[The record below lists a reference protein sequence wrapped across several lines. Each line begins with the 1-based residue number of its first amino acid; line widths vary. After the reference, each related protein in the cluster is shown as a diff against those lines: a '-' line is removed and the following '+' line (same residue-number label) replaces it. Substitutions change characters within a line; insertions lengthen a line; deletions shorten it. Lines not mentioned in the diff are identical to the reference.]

1 MTRAPKESPKAL
13 DAERALLGGLL
24 EEPERLADIDALGGS
39 GDATKKPRDFADDL
53 VGESHRMLYRL
64 LRTMAAKGEAIDLV
78 TVTERVRLLGEGPF
92 GGLTYVM
99 EHPAFIPST
108 ENLRYYADIIIE
120 RARLR
125 RLQAAGEGLV
135 EAATSGRQEA
145 AELATT
151 TASRLLEAVE
161 GAESRGWADA
171 AEAGADVLGHIDAVR
186 EGSIA
191 PGLPFGFPG
200 IDQHFPGGLERNSY
214 TFILGRPAKGK
225 TAGMLQIVDHHASKG
240 VRAAI
245 FSLEM
250 DRRQIFTR
258 TLARMTGV
266 SLSRMRDPKR
276 LTEGEVLRL
285 RNASALLR
293 KWPLHIDDTPGITIQ
308 ALRSKVR
315 ALRLKHPDLAI
326 VAVDYIQKV
335 GNDDDSLDERTRIA
349 KASWGLRMLAA
360 DYGLVVLAAAQ
371 LSRKAD
377 DVPVPSLSMIEH
389 CSSLEQDVTGA
400 IAITRP
406 LPNDH
411 RTNVDQ
417 AHWHII
423 KNRNG
428 DNEITVDLR
437 WRGETNEFWDPR
449 GPEPVV
455 GADDS
460 LVALVPS
467 GKVRPFAPRP
477 R

>member
-24 EEPERLADIDALGGS
+24 EEPERLADIDALS
-39 GDATKKPRDFADDL
+39 ADMAADL
-53 VGESHRMLYRL
+53 ASLPHQMLYRL
-64 LRTMAAKGEAIDLV
+64 LRAMVAEGKAIDLV
-78 TVTERVRLLGEGPF
+78 TVVERVRALGEGPF

-99 EHPAFIPST
+99 ELPSHIATT
-108 ENLRYYADIIIE
+108 ENLKHYAEIVVE

-125 RLQAAGEGLV
+125 RLLDAGEGLV
-135 EAATSGRQEA
+135 EAVSTSGRA
-145 AELATT
+145 ASELATT

-161 GAESRGWADA
+161 GAESRGWAHA
-171 AEAGADVLGHIDAVR
+171 AEAGADVLDHIDAVR

-266 SLSRMRDPKR
+266 SLSKMRDPKR

-285 RNASALLR
+285 RNASAMLR

-335 GNDDDSLDERTRIA
+335 GNDDDSLDERARIA

-377 DVPVPSLSMIEH
+377 EVAVPSLSMIEH

-411 RTNVDQ
+411 RTNVDS

-460 LVALVPS
+460 LMDLVPS
-467 GKVRPFAPRP
+467 SKVRLFPPRP